1 MSDVTVEEA
10 ARWVAAPWAS
20 SAAADAIGAVYVR
33 RGGECSHDEVRRWIS
48 VDPEEWQRAEIDL
61 IAATGERR

>member
-1 MSDVTVEEA
+1 MNEITVEEA
-10 ARWVAAPWAS
+10 AQWVAAQWAS

-33 RGGECSHDEVRRWIS
+33 RGGAYNHDGARRWVG
-48 VDPEEWQRAEIDL
+48 VDPEEWQRAENDL